1 MINLFITAVFARGF
15 YGTTGPDGG
24 PPDIGL
30 ENAGRYLG
38 ETYGTAVG
46 HAAAQLYGPPAAGAF
61 RVHSG
66 CCCS

>member
-38 ETYGTAVG
+38 DTYGTAVS
-46 HAAAQLYGPPAAGAF
+46 QT
-61 RVHSG
+61 
-66 CCCS
+66 